1 MIDDDN
7 GAALHLDSMN
17 NCRRYIG
24 LAKSYD
30 IVQYCR
36 LLIPSYYSTTVI
48 DLFEVQIGG
57 WNFSFFGL
65 RATQSVEA
73 RR

>member
-30 IVQYCR
+30 IVR
-36 LLIPSYYSTTVI
+36 IPSYNS
-48 DLFEVQIGG
+48 
-57 WNFSFFGL
+57 NRSF
-65 RATQSVEA
+65 
-73 RR
+73 